1 MTKKTKL
8 NIRLE
13 NSDKIYIFHKLK
25 YRVPNHILILD

>member
-13 NSDKIYIFHKLK
+13 NSDKIYIFRKLK
-25 YRVPNHILILD
+25 YNHMLILD